1 MQATRGAA
9 VAATAPTRP
18 RQRRTTLLLLTAA
31 AVLLADVVSK
41 IIVVATLRPGEQVE
55 LIGHVLRLTETR
67 NAGAAFSVGTSATVL
82 FTLVAVGVVIVIA
95 REARRLTSA
104 GWAVTLGL
112 LLGGALGN
120 LTDRLLRAPG
130 PLRGH
135 VVDWIELPH
144 WPVFNLA
151 DSAIVVGGC
160 LAVLLA
166 SRGVP
171 LDNRAAAEPVEG
183 SGPAGPPA
191 TDPTA
196 NDEEPA

>member
-1 MQATRGAA
+1 MAG
-9 VAATAPTRP
+9 
-18 RQRRTTLLLLTAA
+18 
-31 AVLLADVVSK
+31 AVLVADAVSK
-41 IIVVATLRPGEQVE
+41 LIVVATLRPGERVD
-55 LIGHVLRLTETR
+55 LIGHVLRLTLTR

-82 FTLVAVGVVIVIA
+82 FTVVALGVVGVIA
-95 REARRLTSA
+95 RQARRLTST
-104 GWAVTLGL
+104 GWALTLGL

-120 LTDRLLRAPG
+120 LCDRLLRAPG

-166 SRGVP
+166 SRGTP
-171 LDNRAAAEPVEG
+171 LDSEPAPSDEAE
-183 SGPAGPPA
+183 PA
-191 TDPTA
+191 TDR
-196 NDEEPA
+196 

>member
-9 VAATAPTRP
+9 VAATAPSRP
-18 RQRRTTLLLLTAA
+18 RQRRTTLLLLAAA

-41 IIVVATLRPGEQVE
+41 LVVVATLQPGEHVD
-55 LIGHVLRLTETR
+55 LLGHVLRLTETR

-82 FTLVAVGVVIVIA
+82 FTVVALGVVVVIA
-95 REARRLTSA
+95 REARRLTSG

-120 LTDRLLRAPG
+120 LSDRMLRSPG

-151 DSAIVVGGC
+151 DSAIVIGGC

-171 LDNRAAAEPVEG
+171 LDSRPSAESVP
-183 SGPAGPPA
+183 SGEPMPS
-191 TDPTA
+191 
-196 NDEEPA
+196 DEAS

>member
-18 RQRRTTLLLLTAA
+18 RLRRTALLLITAA
-31 AVLLADVVSK
+31 VVLLADVISK
-41 IIVVATLRPGEQVE
+41 VVVVATLDPGQQVDAV
-55 LIGHVLRLTETR
+55 GHVLRFTLTR
-67 NAGAAFSVGTSATVL
+67 NGGAAFSVGTSATIL
-82 FTLVAVGVVIVIA
+82 FTVVAVGVVVVIA
-95 REARRLTSA
+95 REARRLTSS

-120 LTDRLLRAPG
+120 LVDRLLRSPA

-166 SRGVP
+166 SRGTP
-171 LDNRAAAEPVEG
+171 LDSRPV
-183 SGPAGPPA
+183 ATPA
-191 TDPTA
+191 TETA
-196 NDEEPA
+196 GEE

>member
-9 VAATAPTRP
+9 VAAKAPPRP
-18 RQRRTTLLLLTAA
+18 RTRRTALLLLTAA
-31 AVLLADVVSK
+31 VVLVADVISK
-41 IIVVATLRPGEQVE
+41 VVVVATLKPDQQVD
-55 LIGHVLRLTETR
+55 LLGHVLRLTLTR
-67 NAGAAFSVGTSATVL
+67 NAGAAFSVGTSATIL
-82 FTLVAVGVVIVIA
+82 FTVVAVGVVVVIA

-104 GWAVTLGL
+104 GWALTLGL

-120 LTDRLLRAPG
+120 LCDRLLRSPA

-151 DSAIVVGGC
+151 DSAIVIGGC

-166 SRGVP
+166 SRGTP
-171 LDNRAAAEPVEG
+171 LDSRQASTEPIEPTGPTEVAA
-183 SGPAGPPA
+183 
-191 TDPTA
+191 
-196 NDEEPA
+196 DE

>member
-1 MQATRGAA
+1 
-9 VAATAPTRP
+9 
-18 RQRRTTLLLLTAA
+18 
-31 AVLLADVVSK
+31 VLVADVVSK
-41 IIVVATLRPGEQVE
+41 VIVVATMKPGEQVD
-55 LIGHVLRLTETR
+55 LLGHVLRLTLTR

-82 FTLVAVGVVIVIA
+82 FTVVAVGVVVVIA
-95 REARRLTSA
+95 REARRLTSS

-120 LTDRLLRAPG
+120 LCDRLLRSPG

-151 DSAIVVGGC
+151 DSAIVIGGC

-166 SRGVP
+166 SRGTP
-171 LDNRAAAEPVEG
+171 LDRDAAASAAET
-183 SGPAGPPA
+183 PAAPA
-191 TDPTA
+191 S
-196 NDEEPA
+196 ESPAER

>member
-9 VAATAPTRP
+9 VAATAPTRHP
-18 RQRRTTLLLLTAA
+18 PRRTALLLLTAA
-31 AVLLADVVSK
+31 VVLVADVVSK
-41 IIVVATLRPGEQVE
+41 VVVVATMKPGEQVD
-55 LIGHVLRLTETR
+55 LLGHVLRLTLTR
-67 NAGAAFSVGTSATVL
+67 NGGAAFSVGTSATIL
-82 FTLVAVGVVIVIA
+82 FTVVAAGVVVVIA
-95 REARRLTSA
+95 RQARRLTSS

-120 LTDRLLRAPG
+120 LCDRLLRSPA

-151 DSAIVVGGC
+151 DSAIVIGGC

-166 SRGVP
+166 SRGTP
-171 LDNRAAAEPVEG
+171 LDCDATTASPEPDATAAPESPAER
-183 SGPAGPPA
+183 
-191 TDPTA
+191 
-196 NDEEPA
+196 

>member
-9 VAATAPTRP
+9 VAATAPTRHRP
-18 RQRRTTLLLLTAA
+18 RRTALLLFAA
-31 AVLLADVVSK
+31 AVVLVADVLSK
-41 IIVVATLRPGEQVE
+41 VAIVASLDPGQQVDV
-55 LIGHVLRLTETR
+55 LGHVLRLTLTR
-67 NAGAAFSVGTSATVL
+67 NAGAAFSVGTSATIL
-82 FTLVAVGVVIVIA
+82 FTVVAVGVVVVIA

-104 GWAVTLGL
+104 GWAITLGL

-120 LTDRLLRAPG
+120 LSDRLLRAPG

-151 DSAIVVGGC
+151 DSAIVIGGC

-166 SRGVP
+166 SRGTP
-171 LDNRAAAEPVEG
+171 LDSRPVAAADPDPAVE
-183 SGPAGPPA
+183 
-191 TDPTA
+191 
-196 NDEEPA
+196 E